1 MRIAVFGAGG
11 FVGGWICEELSER
24 QDIELLACVRQW
36 ASAVRLARRGL
47 QIRQMDLENATA
59 FPALLAG
66 VDVVV
71 NAAMLPASLSRA
83 TDPFRSTGALMP
95 ARQRQAKRA
104 CMHFLREMKTGRSLS
119 LHKPYYTA

>member
-47 QIRQMDLENATA
+47 QIRQMDLGNSKAL
-59 FPALLAG
+59 PALLAG

-71 NAAMLPASLSRA
+71 NAAMLPPTREPELVTALYSACANAGVGRFIQLSSAAVYGNR
-83 TDPFRSTGALMP
+83 DGP
-95 ARQRQAKRA
+95 
-104 CMHFLREMKTGRSLS
+104 C
-119 LHKPYYTA
+119 